1 MTELTPNT
9 KTRIEL
15 EKFSQLVD
23 TATHKQWASLTPG
36 LSPISLALAYQDWL
50 AHLSSSPGYRLLRQ
64 YDAWQALQ
72 RAAEKNLDLCKRPWQ
87 SDELDTDTRFKDR
100 TWTQWPYSVVKNNF
114 KTTEQWWRQCAQI
127 DGMHPHH
134 QHVVNFFTRQ
144 IVDAMSPSNTTL
156 TNPEVLRVGIESLGM
171 SFAKGM
177 QHYLHDQYKNLKQKT
192 LSSDEQQLDPLP
204 YEVGVDVAIT
214 PGKVI
219 FKNELIELIQ
229 YAPSTD
235 QVQAEPLLIVPSC
248 IMKYYILDL
257 SPHNSMV
264 RYLVDQG
271 FTVFMISWRNPD
283 EHMRDVGIEDYLT
296 QGVLEALAQIKTQ
309 SHAMHVHSMG
319 YCLGGT
325 FLSIAAAWLAKSST
339 STYPTLASVTL
350 LAAQTDFTEPG
361 ELGVFIDEDQL
372 KSLREEMNKTG
383 YLSGRQMADSFRF
396 LNARDLIWT
405 HNVQR
410 YLLGKDENGN
420 DMMSW
425 NADHTR
431 LPERMHNEYLTHFFL
446 HNALADGQ
454 YRLQHTAIALLD
466 IEAPMMVVS
475 TVRDHVSPWRSVYKI
490 HLLTD
495 TDITFVLASG
505 GHNAGIISEPGHPHR
520 HYQIGHTSKDYG
532 WTHADEWADSAPS
545 VEGSWWL
552 AWSEWLTQNSS
563 HQVKARA
570 PSTKHA
576 LCDAPGEYV
585 MTRYAN

>member
-1 MTELTPNT
+1 
-9 KTRIEL
+9 
-15 EKFSQLVD
+15 
-23 TATHKQWASLTPG
+23 
-36 LSPISLALAYQDWL
+36 
-50 AHLSSSPGYRLLRQ
+50 
-64 YDAWQALQ
+64 
-72 RAAEKNLDLCKRPWQ
+72 
-87 SDELDTDTRFKDR
+87 
-100 TWTQWPYSVVKNNF
+100 
-114 KTTEQWWRQCAQI
+114 
-127 DGMHPHH
+127 MHPHH
-134 QHVVNFFTRQ
+134 QHVANFFTRQ
-144 IVDAMSPSNTTL
+144 IVDAMSPSNATL
-156 TNPEVLRVGIESLGM
+156 TNPEVLRSGIESLGM

-177 QHYLHDQYKNLKQKT
+177 QHYLHDEYKKFKQINL
-192 LSSDEQQLDPLP
+192 SNDEPLLAPLP

-214 PGKVI
+214 PGTVI
-219 FKNELIELIQ
+219 YRNELIELIQ
-229 YAPSTD
+229 YAPNT
-235 QVQAEPLLIVPSC
+235 VEVKAEPILIVPSC
-248 IMKYYILDL
+248 IMKFYILDL

-283 EHMRDVGIEDYLT
+283 EGMRDVSLDDYLN
-296 QGVLEALAQIKTQ
+296 QGVLEALSEIKSQLHTENV
-309 SHAMHVHSMG
+309 HAMG

-325 FLSIAAAWLAKSST
+325 FLSIVAAWLAKST
-339 STYPTLASVTL
+339 IATYPTLASVTL

-372 KSLREEMNKTG
+372 KTLREKMSKTG

-431 LPERMHNEYLTHFFL
+431 LPERMHNEYLTKLFL
-446 HNALADGQ
+446 HNDLADGQ
-454 YRLQHTAIALLD
+454 YRLNDTAIALRD

-490 HLLTD
+490 HLYID
-495 TDITFVLASG
+495 TDITFILASG

-520 HYQIGHTSKDYG
+520 RYQIGHTSKDFE
-532 WTHADEWADSAPS
+532 WTHPDDWAESAKS

-552 AWSEWLTQNSS
+552 SWSEWLKENSS
-563 HQVKARA
+563 HQIKART
-570 PSTKHA
+570 PSSTNSI
-576 LCDAPGEYV
+576 CDAPGKYV
-585 MTRYAN
+585 LTRYAD